1 MASYL
6 HREQQHLHPA
16 WQILILAMAAWCI
29 VAAVIATTAQSSPP
43 AASWV
48 PLPFTALLLA
58 VVYFMFARVV
68 VTVEP
73 AMVRVTTGYL
83 GWPRWE
89 FKSDQIEWFRPV
101 TFSPLRDFGGW
112 GVRYGRNNRMCINAA
127 GNKGLEI
134 KLHNRKRTYIV
145 GSNDPDTLAAAV
157 GTITGMPP
165 RGDGP
170 TDSPHTEQDLL
181 K

>member
-1 MASYL
+1 MAWYL

-16 WQILILAMAAWCI
+16 WQVLILATAAGCI
-29 VAAVIATTAQSSPP
+29 AAAVVTTATQSSPP

-48 PLPFTALLLA
+48 PLPFTALLLM
-58 VVYFMFARVV
+58 VVYLMFARVV

-73 AMVRVTTGYL
+73 AKVWVTTGYF

-89 FKSDQIEWFRPV
+89 FTSDQIEWFRPV

-112 GVRYGRNNRMCINAA
+112 GIRYGRNNRMCINAA

-134 KLHNRKRTYIV
+134 KLHNRQRTYVV
-145 GSNDPDTLAAAV
+145 GSNDPDALAAAV
-157 GTITGMPP
+157 RTVTGKSP
-165 RGDGP
+165 RDDALGGSP
-170 TDSPHTEQDLL
+170 QTEPDSLE
-181 K
+181 